1 MAGDGAGG
9 GRRSPEP
16 ALGPAAGLKPFE
28 YNTANLIAAL
38 SFYGTVERREGL
50 TLVTSPVE
58 HPAFNVAVL
67 DAPVPDEAALLERA
81 HEAASH
87 FRNLLRGFNFYACE
101 DLLDPRTARRL
112 DTLLDPLR
120 LVRILDAPGMEAE
133 DLVAPARILPPLE
146 FARVATPRERAAF
159 TGLISSAFNIPYA
172 TARVLYEPAERWR
185 TAFEAWV
192 GYLAGEP
199 VTCGAAVEEAEA
211 LGIYSVATLH
221 GHRHCGCAEAIVRHA
236 VAEHR
241 TRGCRGPLVLQ
252 STPDGRRL
260 YRALGFRRT
269 TRFAVYASH

>member
-16 ALGPAAGLKPFE
+16 ALGLEAGLKPFE
-28 YNTANLIAAL
+28 CNLANLIAAL
-38 SFYGTVERREGL
+38 SFYGTVERRAGL

-67 DAPVPDEAALLERA
+67 DAPVQDEAALLERA
-81 HEAASH
+81 NDASSH
-87 FRNLLRGFNFYACE
+87 FRGLLRGFNFYACE
-101 DLLDPRTARRL
+101 ELLDARTARRL

-120 LVRILDAPGMEAE
+120 LMRILDAPGMETQE
-133 DLVAPARILPPLE
+133 LEAPARILPPLE
-146 FARVATPRERAAF
+146 FAPVATPRERAAF

-185 TAFEAWV
+185 TAFEAWI
-192 GYLAGEP
+192 GYLAGEA
-199 VTCGAAVEEAEA
+199 VTCGAAIEEAGA
-211 LGIYSVATLH
+211 LGIYSVATLQ
-221 GHRHCGCAEAIVRHA
+221 GHRHHGCAEAIVRHA

-241 TRGCRGPLVLQ
+241 SRGYSGPLVLQ

-269 TRFAVYASH
+269 TRFAVYATH

>member
-9 GRRSPEP
+9 GCRPPEP
-16 ALGPAAGLKPFE
+16 ALGLAGRRPFE

-38 SFYGTVERREGL
+38 SFYGTVERRAGL

-67 DAPVPDEAALLERA
+67 DAPVPDEAALLARA
-81 HEAASH
+81 NEAVGH
-87 FRNLLRGFNFYACE
+87 FQALLRGFNFYACE

-120 LVRILDAPGMEAE
+120 LMRILDAPGMETQE
-133 DLVAPARILPPLE
+133 LEAPARILPPLE
-146 FARVATPRERAAF
+146 FAPVATPRERAAF
-159 TGLISSAFNIPYA
+159 TGLISSAFNIPYP

-192 GYLAGEP
+192 GYLAGEA
-199 VTCGAAVEEAEA
+199 VTCGAAVEEAGA
-211 LGIYSVATLH
+211 LGIYSVATLR
-221 GHRHCGCAEAIVRHA
+221 GHRRCGCAEAMVRHI
-236 VAEHR
+236 VAELR
-241 TRGCRGPLVLQ
+241 ARGCSGPLVLQ

-260 YRALGFRRT
+260 YRALGFTRT
-269 TRFAVYASH
+269 TRFSVYASH